1 MGRWVWLWAAAGCHG
16 GDDDTGAAPLDTSDP
31 PGLQVAYLSP
41 ADHLTRASLVLRGI
55 RPTVAELQQVT
66 ADPGALPALVD
77 AWVDSAE
84 FGLTMRDLHAELLLV
99 RTDTQFQ
106 LPVLGPLAAAGYD
119 QEDVYRATT
128 ESPLVFVESVVT
140 QDLPY
145 TTVVTAD
152 WMMTNAVLA
161 AMYGL
166 AFDPNGAEWQESR
179 WSDGRPLAG
188 LLSDSELWRR
198 HVSNGYNFHRGRANV
213 VADKF
218 LCEDFASRDVRV
230 EGGVDLADPFA
241 VAEAVGSNP
250 TCVGC
255 HQALD
260 PFAAFFWGYKEQI
273 MRNAVSS
280 AYASSCAYPWDNGI
294 DPDELHGS
302 YRPEHFCYPLKF
314 YEATQQDG
322 WLEYGLPAPAFYGV
336 PASDTADLG
345 QMISEDP
352 RFSLCTVRNF
362 VSYFAQVERNEVPL
376 ELATSLRDTF
386 AASGFSAK
394 ALAKAIVLS
403 DAFRSSHKTDPRE
416 TAFVPDAIVV
426 RPEQYQRQV
435 AALTGFTWETNADPA
450 GCQSPNNTC
459 WENVDLLVTDRFG
472 YRAMFGGVD
481 GLQVTHPIY
490 GATPTKVLVMDVFS
504 GEAAGFVV
512 DADFELPAGER
523 RLFTEV
529 EPTTEDEA
537 AVRGQLVALHGALL
551 GDLVEPNGAAVDA
564 TYALFVGALALGDTP
579 AEAWTLVVS
588 AMLQDPRMVFY

>member
-1 MGRWVWLWAAAGCHG
+1 
-16 GDDDTGAAPLDTSDP
+16 
-31 PGLQVAYLSP
+31 
-41 ADHLTRASLVLRGI
+41 
-55 RPTVAELQQVT
+55 
-66 ADPGALPALVD
+66 
-77 AWVDSAE
+77 
-84 FGLTMRDLHAELLLV
+84 
-99 RTDTQFQ
+99 
-106 LPVLGPLAAAGYD
+106 
-119 QEDVYRATT
+119 
-128 ESPLVFVESVVT
+128 
-140 QDLPY
+140 
-145 TTVVTAD
+145 
-152 WMMTNAVLA
+152 
-161 AMYGL
+161 
-166 AFDPNGAEWQESR
+166 
-179 WSDGRPLAG
+179 
-188 LLSDSELWRR
+188 
-198 HVSNGYNFHRGRANV
+198 
-213 VADKF
+213 
-218 LCEDFASRDVRV
+218 
-230 EGGVDLADPFA
+230 
-241 VAEAVGSNP
+241 
-250 TCVGC
+250 
-255 HQALD
+255 
-260 PFAAFFWGYKEQI
+260 
-273 MRNAVSS
+273 
-280 AYASSCAYPWDNGI
+280 
-294 DPDELHGS
+294 
-302 YRPEHFCYPLKF
+302 
-314 YEATQQDG
+314 
-322 WLEYGLPAPAFYGV
+322 
-336 PASDTADLG
+336 
-345 QMISEDP
+345 MISEDP